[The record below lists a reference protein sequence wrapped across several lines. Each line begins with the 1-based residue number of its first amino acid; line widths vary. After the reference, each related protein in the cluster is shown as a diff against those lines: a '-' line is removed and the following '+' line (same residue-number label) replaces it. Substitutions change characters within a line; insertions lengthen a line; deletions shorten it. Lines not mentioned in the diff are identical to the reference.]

1 MENEEL
7 TTDIELET
15 EDAEPTQENVVDDG
29 KSEFEYDEDGNVIVP
44 DIPADDEDEDEEID
58 ISFDDE
64 ETVTE
69 ESEESAEEETETAT
83 ETHSEEQKPEEKT
96 EAEQPLT
103 ARERALQEKLEALE
117 RQTRDTLKKLGVKD
131 EGSPLEGLQKIA
143 AEASDMT
150 LDEYKKKTD
159 DERTLAEAQNLI
171 RQQKFAQLKA
181 ADLSELKKAF
191 PHLADVTDL
200 ETISN
205 FRDFAAF
212 RDKGLTPKQAYVA
225 ANPDEAA
232 TRAESYNKAKARNDS
247 KAHLRSAVPVA
258 AKDNSIRMSKQE
270 LEFWRDL
277 FNGTKTDKEIAV
289 LYAKTKPRD

>member
-15 EDAEPTQENVVDDG
+15 EDAEPTQEAVVDDG

-44 DIPADDEDEDEEID
+44 DIPADDEGEDEEID

-96 EAEQPLT
+96 ETEQPLT

-289 LYAKTKPRD
+289 LYAKTKP

>member
-15 EDAEPTQENVVDDG
+15 EDAEPAQENVVDDG

-44 DIPADDEDEDEEID
+44 DIPADDEGEDEEID

-96 EAEQPLT
+96 ETEQPLT

-289 LYAKTKPRD
+289 LYAKTKPKD

>member
-69 ESEESAEEETETAT
+69 ESEESAEEEAETAT